1 MGFHH
6 FGGGVCAGQHG
17 DARAAGRRQSGR
29 GSKALTLGALEPTL
43 INNPQITSFYRNHEE
58 ESVLVLH
65 NLSGQEQVV
74 DLQQEK
80 GFGQVYFLT
89 AGQAV
94 VGNNRAT
101 LPAYSTV
108 ILRKD

>member
-1 MGFHH
+1 
-6 FGGGVCAGQHG
+6 
-17 DARAAGRRQSGR
+17 
-29 GSKALTLGALEPTL
+29 L
-43 INNPQITSFYRNHEE
+43 
-58 ESVLVLH
+58 VLVLH